1 MKGSKIHKL
10 QEKRLLGKIQ
20 NGDEESFGKIYDWYV
35 NRIFKYVSLK
45 IGSIEKAEEI
55 VQDVFLKFW
64 RFARDKENKV
74 KNISAF
80 LYKIA
85 KSMVADHYRTTA
97 GEGKIISLEE
107 TIIVEDETIGEEE
120 LADNI
125 DLNLDIEKIKMALE
139 KLPRSYQ
146 DVIIMKFMEE
156 LTNKEIAEI
165 LEKEEGHIRVLAH
178 RALKQLRSLLKS
190 ND

>member
-1 MKGSKIHKL
+1 
-10 QEKRLLGKIQ
+10 
-20 NGDEESFGKIYDWYV
+20 
-35 NRIFKYVSLK
+35 
-45 IGSIEKAEEI
+45 
-55 VQDVFLKFW
+55 
-64 RFARDKENKV
+64 
-74 KNISAF
+74 
-80 LYKIA
+80 
-85 KSMVADHYRTTA
+85 MVADHYRTTA

>member
-1 MKGSKIHKL
+1 M
-10 QEKRLLGKIQ
+10 GKIQ